1 LEHQEVAQEDLE
13 TEVAQEDLEHQEEE
27 TEVAA
32 EASVEEAEEE
42 EIEVAEEEPEEV
54 EAELVQVPKSSF
66 NHTRDSQES
75 ISSEEKMMLL
85 SPRISPQENQS
96 TMKRELALR

>member
-27 TEVAA
+27 TEVA
-32 EASVEEAEEE
+32 EASAEEAEEE